1 MDVLSV
7 TDQPDGSAVLEVTMT
22 EEENNILIQYAV
34 ADILQKQIER
44 IKNEDNLRSTIPD
57 PE

>member
-7 TDQPDGSAVLEVTMT
+7 TDQPDGSAALEVTMT

-44 IKNEDNLRSTIPD
+44 MKDEKYDERAEKD
-57 PE
+57 V